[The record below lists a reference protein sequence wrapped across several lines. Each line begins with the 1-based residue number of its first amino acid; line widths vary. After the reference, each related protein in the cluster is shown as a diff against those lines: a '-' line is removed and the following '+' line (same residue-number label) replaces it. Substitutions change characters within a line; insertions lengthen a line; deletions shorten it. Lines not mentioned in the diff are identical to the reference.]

1 MPKKEPIKVVH
12 RKLGKHKAIGL
23 AWKEERII
31 ELDTRLKG
39 FDFLSVA
46 IHEILHVQNP
56 KWSEIKVEGHAKE
69 MAEILWLQGFRK
81 VDE

>member
-39 FDFLSVA
+39 F
-46 IHEILHVQNP
+46 
-56 KWSEIKVEGHAKE
+56 
-69 MAEILWLQGFRK
+69 
-81 VDE
+81 